1 MGLDV
6 GSKTIGVAVSDE
18 LQISA
23 HGITTIKW
31 NENDMSSAD
40 EALKDIISQYEIQK
54 IVVGLPKN
62 MNGTIGDRG
71 RISQIYANRLEKKFQ
86 LKVHLIDERLTTM
99 TAEKTLIEGNM
110 SRKKRKNVIDKTAA
124 IIILQQYL
132 QNPQQTED

>member
-1 MGLDV
+1 MRIMGLDV

-23 HGITTIKW
+23 QGITTIKW
-31 NENDMSSAD
+31 DENDMSSAD
-40 EALKDIISQYEIQK
+40 EALKDIISQYAIKK
-54 IVVGLPKN
+54 IVVGLPKH

-99 TAEKTLIEGNM
+99 TAEKTLIERSEEHTSELQ
-110 SRKKRKNVIDKTAA
+110 SRGHLVCRLLLEKKKKNI
-124 IIILQQYL
+124 
-132 QNPQQTED
+132 N